1 MFRWFYIRE
10 FLQDLKVQK
19 TRALLTT
26 SAIAWGTLA
35 VTLLLAFGEGLKER
49 LVSGLLNSG
58 DRILI
63 IYGGQTAKSYQGLPK
78 GRWIRLTEEDVRI
91 LRESLPEIKFIS
103 AHYGRWNTRLTYGKE
118 TALTYAIGVEP
129 PFEIMRRM
137 YPVQGGRF
145 LNEIDL
151 REKRRV
157 VFLGNDIARQ
167 LFGNED
173 PIGRVLHIDGV
184 PFRVIGVMQK
194 KLQTSMS
201 NGPDARRA
209 VMPASVFRTLYGRRY
224 VSQIVIRP
232 RDISETPLLKKKIRY
247 ILGRRHRFDPSD
259 SRALWMWDFIEDEKL
274 TRKIF
279 LGMQIF
285 LGVVGGLTL
294 LVAGVG
300 VANIMFVIVRE
311 RTREIGIKMAVGARR
326 RHILAQFVFEA
337 LLMAT
342 LGGAV
347 GLLVAWVIVRLV
359 ALIPVESPALQ
370 YLGKPTL
377 SLPVMLTTVL
387 TLGAIGLLAGLFPA
401 RRAARVNPVE
411 SLRYE

>member
-19 TRALLTT
+19 TRAFLTT

-58 DRILI
+58 DRIVI
-63 IYGGQTAKSYQGLPK
+63 IYGGQTTKSYQGLPK
-78 GRWIRLTEEDVRI
+78 GRRIRLTEEDVRI

-103 AHYGRWNTRLTYGKE
+103 AHYGRWNTRLTHEKE

-151 REKRRV
+151 RERRRV

-167 LFGNED
+167 LFGDED
-173 PIGRVLHIDGV
+173 PIGQVLHIDGV

-209 VMPASVFRTLYGRRY
+209 VMPASVFRTLYGRQY

-232 RDISETPLLKKKIRY
+232 RDISETPLLKKQIRY

-337 LLMAT
+337 LLMAGV
-342 LGGAV
+342 GGAV
-347 GLLVAWVIVRLV
+347 GLLLSWMIIRVIALV
-359 ALIPVESPALQ
+359 PMQSPALQ

-377 SLPVMLTTVL
+377 SLPVMLTAVFVL
-387 TLGAIGLLAGLFPA
+387 GFIGLLAGLFPA
-401 RRAARVNPVE
+401 RRAARVDPVE